1 MNNFQKMPTIQL
13 YNYISYLTSF
23 CFFSLE
29 FLGSSSDFPV
39 GLDDAIDL
47 HIPILLKG
55 SSQGL
60 EILRAKVQDPEQGL
74 DVAVLDSAKRYLPRF
89 QGNKGHL
96 SRMKHK
102 KRIIRQVG
110 HSWTISS
117 LHMIGFWMFLDVFGV
132 YCIIVIYICFSGYHC
147 CDFGGHTG
155 IPNFQIQPG
164 VF

>member
-1 MNNFQKMPTIQL
+1 MSEHSEQLPENANNSIIYPIWPVFVI
-13 YNYISYLTSF
+13 
-23 CFFSLE
+23 FSLE

-102 KRIIRQVG
+102 N
-110 HSWTISS
+110 T
-117 LHMIGFWMFLDVFGV
+117 
-132 YCIIVIYICFSGYHC
+132 
-147 CDFGGHTG
+147 
-155 IPNFQIQPG
+155 
-164 VF
+164 